1 MLDLLTDAVCRF
13 PCTVPFRS
21 NTDEPRSDPPDL
33 LLSHLPAV
41 SITLKGSRGASA
53 FKIRGELGAT
63 SFKVSMK
70 LPCGG
75 EVAVAAAERRQQPL
89 PQRGSVAASSENS
102 STYDVL
108 LEAGADAAFV
118 AAACIVID
126 SMYNKSQRYQE

>member
-1 MLDLLTDAVCRF
+1 MGLVLGRFRRTWPLYRGGHLDEGNRLATFVGHFLAA
-13 PCTVPFRS
+13 
-21 NTDEPRSDPPDL
+21 EPG
-33 LLSHLPAV
+33 V

-63 SFKVSMK
+63 SFQVSRK

-75 EVAVAAAERRQQPL
+75 EVAVAAAERRQMPL
-89 PQRGSVAASSENS
+89 SQRGSVAASSDNS